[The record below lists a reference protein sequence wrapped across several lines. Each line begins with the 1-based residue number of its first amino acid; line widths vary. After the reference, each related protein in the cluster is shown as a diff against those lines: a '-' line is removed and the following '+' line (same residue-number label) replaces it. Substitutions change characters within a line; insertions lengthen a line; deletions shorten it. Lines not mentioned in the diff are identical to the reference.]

1 MQAQRKTEMN
11 AIPAPAQTPEPE
23 ARVAPPP
30 VPTIGASGEA
40 PSIPSP
46 AHALQ
51 ERLESAFAEP
61 VVENRWSPRQTLA
74 FLVFSCGVFWGAMIG
89 GAIHFFG

>member
-11 AIPAPAQTPEPE
+11 AMPAPAQTPEPE

-30 VPTIGASGEA
+30 FPTIGASGEA

-51 ERLESAFAEP
+51 ERLQRVR
-61 VVENRWSPRQTLA
+61 VVARRRRRRAYHPPQLA
-74 FLVFSCGVFWGAMIG
+74 RPP
-89 GAIHFFG
+89 AIRERSRRSL